1 MDIGNELLKLGDIG
15 TEELAELL
23 AVVVG
28 LEGGH
33 GTDSGGG
40 RDLTEHINIDLDK
53 LDILVLFGE
62 SLVLGGN
69 DLAGTIIVELE
80 GESELVRVNS

>member
-33 GTDSGGG
+33 GTDSGGS
-40 RDLTEHINIDLDK
+40 RDLTELINIDLDK
-53 LDILVLFGE
+53 LDVLVLLGKG
-62 SLVLGGN
+62 LVLGGN
-69 DLAGTIIVELE
+69 DLAGTIIKLNWKRKA
-80 GESELVRVNS
+80 S